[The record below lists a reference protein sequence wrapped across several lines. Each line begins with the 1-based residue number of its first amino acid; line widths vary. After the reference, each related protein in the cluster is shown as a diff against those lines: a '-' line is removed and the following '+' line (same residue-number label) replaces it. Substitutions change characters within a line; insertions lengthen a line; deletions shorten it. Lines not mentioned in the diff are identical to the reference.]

1 MTEKTPAVY
10 ALYPQSIALNELLQT
25 LSQGGFDKE
34 SICMMIAPTHPVAEM
49 MREANTHSLER
60 GTQAASAGLIGWLSE
75 FGAVLIPT
83 FGFFVRSREF
93 FHALVVEQDSIAY
106 CGRHGTLVALGSRR
120 RTRCAASIACAKP
133 GCCCMCLAPTSP
145 RANGRSSSCG
155 HGARM
160 KSGCSAENRKRRSLL
175 QLNSARSDGTDAR
188 RSDSQLCRLNRI
200 QSNLHQG
207 PASEARPFVFLL
219 HKKIR
224 TAYAVRSR

>member
-106 CGRHGTLVALGSRR
+106 CGRHGTLVALGFSEKDALRCEHR
-120 RTRCAASIACAKP
+120 LRETGVLLYVSCANLAQSQWALELMRTWGADEIGLLRGKSKTAVAAPIATPPVQTEPMHA
-133 GCCCMCLAPTSP
+133 
-145 RANGRSSSCG
+145 
-155 HGARM
+155 
-160 KSGCSAENRKRRSLL
+160 
-175 QLNSARSDGTDAR
+175 
-188 RSDSQLCRLNRI
+188 
-200 QSNLHQG
+200 G
-207 PASEARPFVFLL
+207 PIHSFAD
-219 HKKIR
+219 
-224 TAYAVRSR
+224 